1 MDIAAL
7 STAMSQVNLGQQV
20 SIALTKK
27 VMDTAEVN
35 AAALTEM
42 LKTSSV
48 QAPHPTLGKNIDI
61 SV

>member
-35 AAALTEM
+35 ANALTEM
-42 LKTSSV
+42 LKTSSAP
-48 QAPHPTLGKNIDI
+48 APHPTLGKFIDI
-61 SV
+61 SG